1 MFRPKEGSEE
11 LGDWKDPYTRSLVV
25 VQDLKLADKV
35 VWYAYRFPR
44 YFIKNK
50 DYCEDILQEILFEL
64 SQMNFFDIYSETIS
78 KVARRVVY
86 NFLAK
91 VCLPVSGYRNFHSW
105 LNRKAIL
112 AKQKNTGQEVLT
124 ELEEA
129 VKEIERI
136 WNSQKEP
143 DSVAK
148 IILEKYNLIKEY
160 IDSSLSKREFC
171 KAKHIGEVR
180 FNEELKK
187 AKEEYVWLSSVIS

>member
-64 SQMNFFDIYSETIS
+64 SQMNFFDIYPETIS
-78 KVARRVVY
+78 KISRRVVY

>member
-78 KVARRVVY
+78 KISRRVVY

-91 VCLPVSGYRNFHSW
+91 VCLPVSGYRNFRSW
-105 LNRKAIL
+105 LNRKMFL
-112 AKQKNTGQEVLT
+112 AKQKEKDEEVVT
-124 ELEEA
+124 ELESA

-136 WNSQKEP
+136 WNEKFCPDEP
-143 DSVAK
+143 AK
-148 IILEKYNLIKEY
+148 AIYAKYPLIEEFAE
-160 IDSSLSKREFC
+160 SGLSKKSFC
-171 KAKHIGEVR
+171 LSKHIGEAR
-180 FNEELKK
+180 LNKIIGK
-187 AKEEYVWLSSVIS
+187 AREEYLWLSQIV

>member
-1 MFRPKEGSEE
+1 
-11 LGDWKDPYTRSLVV
+11 LV
-25 VQDLKLADKV
+25 
-35 VWYAYRFPR
+35 
-44 YFIKNK
+44 
-50 DYCEDILQEILFEL
+50 EL
-64 SQMNFFDIYSETIS
+64 SQLDFFEIYPQTIS
-78 KVARRVVY
+78 RIARKVVY
-86 NFLAK
+86 HFLAK
-91 VCLPVSGYRNFHSW
+91 VCLPVSGYRNFRSW
-105 LNRKAIL
+105 LNRKMFL
-112 AKQKNTGQEVLT
+112 AKQKEKDEEVVT

-180 FNEELKK
+180 FNEELRK

>member
-1 MFRPKEGSEE
+1 MYRPKEGQEE
-11 LGDWKDPYTRSLVV
+11 LGNWKDPYTRALMVV
-25 VQDLKLADKV
+25 PDLKLADKI
-35 VWYAYRFPR
+35 VWYAYRFPL

-50 DYCEDILQEILFEL
+50 NYCEDILQEILVEL
-64 SQMNFFDIYSETIS
+64 SQLDFFEIYPHTIS
-78 KVARRVVY
+78 SIARKVVY
-86 NFLAK
+86 QFLAK
-91 VCLPVSGYRNFHSW
+91 VCLPVTGYRNFYSW
-105 LNRKAIL
+105 LNRKAML
-112 AKQKNTGQEVLT
+112 AKQRNIDEEVVT